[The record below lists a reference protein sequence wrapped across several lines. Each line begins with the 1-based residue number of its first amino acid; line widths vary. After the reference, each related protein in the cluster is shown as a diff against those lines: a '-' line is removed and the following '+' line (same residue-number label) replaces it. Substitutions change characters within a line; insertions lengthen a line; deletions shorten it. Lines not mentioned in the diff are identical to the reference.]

1 MKQQFVTN
9 SIRQTEQVAKDF
21 GNTLKGGEVVLL
33 CGEMGAGKTHFTKGL
48 ALGLA
53 INDVITSPTSAL
65 HNQYFGRLT
74 LNHFD
79 FYRVDDPVEAEM
91 LGLDDFFYDKNAVSA
106 IEWSENIAYLLPK
119 DCIRVTIAKLSNES
133 RQITIER

>member
-53 INDVITSPTSAL
+53 INDVITSPTFAL

-119 DCIRVTIAKLSNES
+119 DCIMVTITKLSNES